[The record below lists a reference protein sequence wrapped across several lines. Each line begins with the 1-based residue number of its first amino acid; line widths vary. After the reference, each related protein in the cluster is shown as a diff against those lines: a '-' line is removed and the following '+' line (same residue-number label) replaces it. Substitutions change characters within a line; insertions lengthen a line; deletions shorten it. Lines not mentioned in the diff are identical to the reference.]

1 MKKIPLEQLA
11 AYFPYGVKA
20 IFPETNKKGCRTK
33 VIGTINAIYD
43 DSTINCYDTVNAS
56 PDKFKLVLYDFS
68 NSKISK
74 REYYKSYSEQEI
86 FHYYRKELLKA
97 RVDLFRLIEQGLA
110 VSVHDLKEDPYKIK

>member
-56 PDKFKLVLYDFS
+56 PDKFKLVLYPPTFSWKITASSRDFETYLEVE
-68 NSKISK
+68 K
-74 REYYKSYSEQEI
+74 
-86 FHYYRKELLKA
+86 HLKA
-97 RVDLFRLIEQGLA
+97 RVDIFGLFEKGLA
-110 VSVHDLKEDPYKIK
+110 VNVHDLPTDPYKTK